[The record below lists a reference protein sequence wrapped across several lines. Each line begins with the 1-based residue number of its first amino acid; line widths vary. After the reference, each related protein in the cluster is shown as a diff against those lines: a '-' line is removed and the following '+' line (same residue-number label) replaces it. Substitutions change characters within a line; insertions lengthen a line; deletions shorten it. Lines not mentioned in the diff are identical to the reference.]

1 MNVLIFHWCIHRFQW
16 DFESFIGVFNH
27 SYECFDYPLMYP
39 VFPMMFLIIHRGI
52 QPFLLI
58 FGSSICCWCNES
70 SESQPFIDSTKGP
83 SVLLLSVCHQEK
95 ETFCTHLYRWPMQR
109 NIFDSIICEPSDHFK
124 FFCVPLLSAFNDET
138 FSAWLKKRFRKFC
151 DFNATSLLSSSKNMN
166 CFCCQIPYH

>member
-1 MNVLIFHWCIHRFQW
+1 MYPTFFSRILDHSLEYSAIHMNVLIFHWCIHRFQW

-52 QPFLLI
+52 QPFLMI

-83 SVLLLSVCHQEK
+83 SVLLLSVCHQER
-95 ETFCTHLYRWPMQR
+95 ERDVLYTF
-109 NIFDSIICEPSDHFK
+109 I
-124 FFCVPLLSAFNDET
+124 
-138 FSAWLKKRFRKFC
+138 
-151 DFNATSLLSSSKNMN
+151 SLADAEEYFWFHYLWTKWS
-166 CFCCQIPYH
+166 F

>member
-1 MNVLIFHWCIHRFQW
+1 MNLRIIGVSNFFSRILDHSLEYSAIHMNVLIFHWCIHRFQW

-52 QPFLLI
+52 QPFLMI

-109 NIFDSIICEPSDHFK
+109 NIFDSIICEPSDRFI
-124 FFCVPLLSAFNDET
+124 FFVCRCCLLLMMKHSPRD
-138 FSAWLKKRFRKFC
+138 
-151 DFNATSLLSSSKNMN
+151 
-166 CFCCQIPYH
+166 